1 MLELLE
7 QQTTLTANQWKIFA
21 ASVLAGMLD
30 FFDFFLIG
38 FVLAF
43 FVQDWHLT
51 YGQSA
56 LILFSSG
63 VAAIPGGIV
72 CGWLGDKIGRRQVL
86 IIMILMLSLATGAM
100 ALTPEGGWIYLAVMR
115 FIVGFGVVGVAA
127 VDVPLLQEFVPA
139 GKRGLISGLSTGLV
153 PGGGLL
159 AAALSATLGTA
170 VGWRGLFLFGL
181 IPALMALVIRFWV
194 PESPRWLMSRGRVDE
209 ARRSLA
215 WALQIPPEQIA
226 LPEVAPEPQKSNWI
240 ELFRYPRSLVVS
252 VLTGLSQTGTIG
264 LQLWQV
270 TLIVLVMKVTPAE
283 ASFLVIWTTLLG
295 IFGRGFGSWITDLL
309 GRRPAGILCCVL
321 AAATMSAAGYLH
333 DVMLGTVSVFY
344 LLLLVTSFFTNG
356 NSAIVYPYMAEMW
369 PLSIRASGFG
379 FVYGISNVGKFIG
392 PAGLAVIVGASNY
405 VTPKATLDALVSGFN
420 YFAAWYVL
428 AFLAYLFSGIET
440 RGRTIEELDAS
451 FARKPA
457 AAAE

>member
-1 MLELLE
+1 MLERLDA
-7 QQTTLTANQWKIFA
+7 QTTLTANQWKIFA

-72 CGWLGDKIGRRQVL
+72 CGWLGDKIGRRKVL
-86 IIMILMLSLATGAM
+86 IITILMLSLATGAM

-127 VDVPLLQEFVPA
+127 VDIPLLQEFVPA
-139 GKRGLISGLSTGLV
+139 SKRGWISGLSTGLV

-159 AAALSATLGTA
+159 AAALSATLGGT

-181 IPALMALVIRFWV
+181 LPALMALVIRVWV
-194 PESPRWLMSRGRVDE
+194 PESPRWLISRGRIEE
-209 ARRSLA
+209 ARKSLA
-215 WALQIPPEQIA
+215 WALQIDPAEIELPAVSPEA
-226 LPEVAPEPQKSNWI
+226 QKSSWI
-240 ELFRYPRSLVVS
+240 ELFKYPRSLVVS
-252 VLTGLSQTGTIG
+252 ILTGLSQTGTIG

-270 TLIVLVMKVTPAE
+270 TLIALVLKVTPVQ
-283 ASFLVIWTTLLG
+283 ASFLVIWITLVG
-295 IFGRGFGSWITDLL
+295 IFGRGFGSWITDRL

-321 AAATMSAAGYLH
+321 AAVTMSAAGYLH
-333 DVMLGTVSVFY
+333 DFYIGAVSVFY
-344 LLLLVTSFFTNG
+344 LLLLATSFFTNG

-379 FVYGISNVGKFIG
+379 FVYGLSNFGKFIG
-392 PAGLAVIVGASNY
+392 PAGLAVIIGASNY
-405 VTPKATLDALVSGFN
+405 VTPKATLDGLVSGFN

-428 AFLAYLFSGIET
+428 AFLAYLLSGIET
-440 RGRTIEELDAS
+440 RGRTIEELDAM
-451 FARKPA
+451 ARA
-457 AAAE
+457 ATAAE

>member
-1 MLELLE
+1 
-7 QQTTLTANQWKIFA
+7 
-21 ASVLAGMLD
+21 
-30 FFDFFLIG
+30 
-38 FVLAF
+38 
-43 FVQDWHLT
+43 
-51 YGQSA
+51 
-56 LILFSSG
+56 
-63 VAAIPGGIV
+63 
-72 CGWLGDKIGRRQVL
+72 
-86 IIMILMLSLATGAM
+86 
-100 ALTPEGGWIYLAVMR
+100 
-115 FIVGFGVVGVAA
+115 
-127 VDVPLLQEFVPA
+127 
-139 GKRGLISGLSTGLV
+139 
-153 PGGGLL
+153 
-159 AAALSATLGTA
+159 
-170 VGWRGLFLFGL
+170 
-181 IPALMALVIRFWV
+181 
-194 PESPRWLMSRGRVDE
+194 
-209 ARRSLA
+209 
-215 WALQIPPEQIA
+215 
-226 LPEVAPEPQKSNWI
+226 
-240 ELFRYPRSLVVS
+240 VS